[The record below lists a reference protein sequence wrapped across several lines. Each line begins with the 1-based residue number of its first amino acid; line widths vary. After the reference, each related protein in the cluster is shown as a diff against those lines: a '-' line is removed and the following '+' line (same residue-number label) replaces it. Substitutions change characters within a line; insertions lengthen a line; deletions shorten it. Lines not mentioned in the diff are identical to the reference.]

1 MLETYYSFID
11 KVDVAYWMIVL
22 ILLFIAMVIVYIFF
36 MIRSKKELEYLE
48 YEIKESEVERKQYAR
63 MRDEL
68 RRF

>member
-1 MLETYYSFID
+1 MIETYYSFID
-11 KVDVAYWMIVL
+11 KVDIAYWMIVL
-22 ILLFIAMVIVYIFF
+22 LLLFIAMVIVYIFF